1 MSPLPRVSL
10 AVAVSQ
16 AALCQ
21 ERLAQ
26 GLDPRVLAMGMS
38 AFFDDVYLPT
48 IQQSQRSWRST
59 RSRFD
64 RHLRPVL
71 GERPLGS
78 ITLAELQ
85 RFIDRLAAAGYAAAT
100 INRVIALL
108 KVIFKRACQQGVL
121 AVNPTLGL
129 RLLPERN
136 QRGRI
141 LREDE
146 YRAFFE
152 ALGEAPPLVHA
163 LVGLLLVTGM
173 RLSEALSARWE
184 DVDWTRNLLRLP
196 DTKNGRPRLVP
207 LSPAALG
214 LLEQLRPHQRNAWLF
229 PGRGSGHLTRP
240 SRAFRRVLA
249 QAGVEG
255 LWLHDLRRTFA
266 TLAAQRH
273 PLPDVSR
280 ALGHSSVQVTE
291 RYIVTA
297 DARIA
302 ATVHGVG
309 EVFGTFLSGSPS
321 ASACVESGVSAR

>member
-1 MSPLPRVSL
+1 MAPLPRLSL
-10 AVAVSQ
+10 TMAVIQ
-16 AALCQ
+16 AAQCQ

-26 GLDPRVLAMGMS
+26 GLDPRVLAMGLS

-64 RHLRPVL
+64 LHLRPIL

-85 RFIDRLAAAGYAAAT
+85 RFIDGLAAAGYAAAT
-100 INRVIALL
+100 VNRVIALL
-108 KVIFKRACQQGVL
+108 KVVFKRACQQGVL
-121 AVNPTLGL
+121 QINPTSGLG
-129 RLLPERN
+129 LLPERN

-152 ALGEAPPLVHA
+152 ALDEAPPLVRV
-163 LVGLLLVTGM
+163 LVCLLLVTGM

-184 DVDWTRNLLRLP
+184 NVDWTRNLLRLP
-196 DTKNGRPRLVP
+196 DTKNGRPRLVA
-207 LSPAALG
+207 LSPEAID
-214 LLEQLRPHQRNAWLF
+214 LLRQLRQHRRNAWLF
-229 PGRGSGHLTRP
+229 PGRGDGHMTRP
-240 SRAFRRVLA
+240 SRAFSRVLA
-249 QAGVEG
+249 RAGIEG

-266 TLAAQRH
+266 TLAAEH
-273 PLPDVSR
+273 KPLPDVSR

-297 DARIA
+297 DTRIA
-302 ATVHGVG
+302 DTAHVVG
-309 EVFGTFLSGSPS
+309 GVFGTFLSAGPS
-321 ASACVESGVSAR
+321 ASACVESGVSAP